1 MSGEQPATAH
11 SARKLR
17 SGGPGSGD
25 RGPGRGGG
33 HAIDSAD
40 TEPGP
45 RSPIPGTPYPDKSP
59 TMSPPMAWPTGEG
72 MGGACGRNCE
82 CRWLEIAGNAA
93 PDRFRHAISHSHLA
107 PRQPARPCARAARR
121 SAVLGLA
128 PRVGRASAAR
138 RSRAPVRRQH
148 LLSRPEHVSYSDAM
162 LLLGLLGAP
171 FIWMGVHP
179 IIVHN
184 LLVIA
189 AFVTAGL
196 AMTRLMA
203 YFTADRTAQFIA
215 ALIFSCAIPGRAHR
229 ASRAALDRLP
239 AAHAACAIP
248 NAGAPVGT
256 PRRRAGCRGR
266 AAGALQH
273 LLRRI
278 SRIWLA
284 AAVVLS
290 PLRFGWPTSRRHL
303 AAFGVAAL
311 SAAIVLSPYLVR
323 YRARTSLGPRTAK
336 DLQLFSAQLS
346 DYARATPN
354 HRLYPSERRGDD
366 DERSLFPGGLAT
378 TLAVV
383 SVFILRTR
391 TTTLLALLTV
401 IAIDLSLGVNGLLFN
416 LLRVPLPWLDS
427 FRAPARFAVL
437 TLLGISVLAGLAVER
452 LSAPART
459 STRRVLAAILAA
471 VLVGGYWAPL
481 DAVYRP
487 PLEAGPAER
496 WLAAQPSLVVAALPL
511 PKAGKLWGYETV
523 FQYLSIFHWQPMVN
537 GYSGNMPR
545 HYLSLVWDLE
555 HFLPRSPWPHYARA
569 ACRSSCFRSASPR
582 PGSSIGSSTPVRTR
596 RGSARCSCSRRLATG
611 VRLSAAWPGP

>member
-1 MSGEQPATAH
+1 MLRLIGFVTLSVILTWPLGNLRDPALARHDDPLFSVWRLAWVAH
-11 SARKLR
+11 QL
-17 SGGPGSGD
+17 
-25 RGPGRGGG
+25 
-33 HAIDSAD
+33 
-40 TEPGP
+40 P
-45 RSPIPGTPYPDKSP
+45 RDPAHLFDANIFFPDP
-59 TMSPPMAWPTGEG
+59 NTFA
-72 MGGACGRNCE
+72 
-82 CRWLEIAGNAA
+82 
-93 PDRFRHAISHSHLA
+93 
-107 PRQPARPCARAARR
+107 
-121 SAVLGLA
+121 
-128 PRVGRASAAR
+128 
-138 RSRAPVRRQH
+138 
-148 LLSRPEHVSYSDAM
+148 YSDAM

-196 AMTRLMA
+196 AMARLMA

-215 ALIFSCAIPGRAHR
+215 ALIFMFAPYRLAHI
-229 ASRAALDRLP
+229 AHLELLWTAFLPLTLLALFRVLENP
-239 AAHAACAIP
+239 S
-248 NAGAPVGT
+248 V
-256 PRRRAGCRGR
+256 RRGVVLGVAV
-266 AAGALQH
+266 ALQA
-273 LLRRI
+273 LCSIYYAVFLA
-278 SRIWLA
+278 IWLA
-284 AAVVLS
+284 AAVALS

-311 SAAIVLSPYLVR
+311 SAAIVLSPYLVP
-323 YRARTSLGPRTAK
+323 YARARSSLGSRTAH
-336 DLQLFSAQLS
+336 DLQMFSAQLS
-346 DYARATPN
+346 DYTRATPN

-366 DERSLFPGGLAT
+366 DERSLFPGVLAT

-383 SVFILRTR
+383 SVFVLRTR

-401 IAIDLSLGVNGLLFN
+401 IAVDLSLGVNGLLFN

-452 LSAPART
+452 LSAAART
-459 STRRVLAAILAA
+459 STRRALAALLVA
-471 VLVGGYWAPL
+471 VLLGEYWAPL
-481 DAVYRP
+481 DVVYRP
-487 PLEAGPAER
+487 PLEPGPAER

-555 HFLPRSPWPHYARA
+555 HFPSEVAMAALRARSVQVVVFQERFTEAGDFDRLLYACQDQRHFSEVLVLQEIGHGRA
-569 ACRSSCFRSASPR
+569 AVCRVA
-582 PGSSIGSSTPVRTR
+582 
-596 RGSARCSCSRRLATG
+596 
-611 VRLSAAWPGP
+611 PGP